1 MTDHKVCLICIDGW
15 GVAPPGPGNA
25 ITNAN
30 TPVMRG
36 LKESGLSCEIDA
48 SGLSVGLPAGLMGNS
63 EGNPT
68 PNPDDPNHKL
78 NHAMPH
84 PQSGTCTLA
93 RAAAIMEVCT
103 TGGRGR
109 GDASLATR
117 WVGGSPCTPG
127 PAWQVR
133 LGGAVPSPDPACASL
148 PPFASSSPRPQIW

>member
-78 NHAMPH
+78 NHASPSVGHMHIGSGRRDYGGVYDGWKGARRRITGH
-84 PQSGTCTLA
+84 PL
-93 RAAAIMEVCT
+93 
-103 TGGRGR
+103 GGRQP
-109 GDASLATR
+109 LYTR
-117 WVGGSPCTPG
+117 ARV
-127 PAWQVR
+127 A
-133 LGGAVPSPDPACASL
+133 GAARRRSAVS
-148 PPFASSSPRPQIW
+148 